1 MKYIIKNRGDT
12 MSNEINKEL
21 SDFDYSLIQAAIEQY
36 DQEKYDTETVDT
48 LKKYAPYDV
57 SAAWRVA
64 KIYQFGLGDRKD
76 YLTANYWL
84 QIAADMNDAWAQFC
98 LASNYHL
105 GRGTRKN
112 YKKAFMLYNKAVSQG
127 YVKAFNNLG
136 ALYLNGLGTDVDKK
150 KAIDCFEHACQNSD
164 PCGFM
169 NLARCYEQ
177 GIGVSCDLNEALR
190 LYKEAARLQHP
201 NAEKKIIYLSKKIK
215 VTNSPDDI
223 LAEIMSPFSVYHLG
237 KISEKNL
244 CNFFRFLLQT
254 KDKYLYLSNN
264 LMIHCDDPHRARTFI
279 DYIAKGIK
287 TIDEYI
293 KKLILENSP
302 ESDVENDSND
312 FTSHYMSEHDF
323 LNSQNILEDD
333 ISRYNVFVLYDCRS
347 QPLWNNDFTESFIQT
362 CEQSPDTSKI
372 ITAPEYVIQNKFKEN
387 SHLYYRVFRNH
398 IYISDMSV
406 SEVYSELI
414 SQLENRQIPF
424 SSDFTTALHDY
435 VYCVYPKADLKND
448 RFISDLL
455 ENILVQYYASEEL
468 SDGLTTRHIPYY
480 RKTKTFE
487 EAIRA
492 FDDLTGLES
501 VKEVFAELQYMIQ
514 ESGKSTVPALHMAFV
529 GNPGTGKTTVAQMTA
544 DLLYSMGVIRTDK
557 VITVSALDLLGKYVG
572 QTSGVTRSYCEK
584 AYGGI
589 LFIDEAYLISPSREQ
604 SGNDQYR
611 QECIGTLLQEM
622 ENNRDRLVVI
632 FAGYPKEMDDFL
644 HNSNSG
650 FASRLYKVVPFED
663 YSDDQLMEIFDN
675 FCKKDGYSLTRSARE
690 KVRLKLVTQRYSRD
704 FGNARTVR
712 NVFIDAKKNYRQ
724 EKGMDGDRVIESRHI
739 TLETTLRD
747 YQTLSAELN
756 SMIGLNDAKS
766 EVQRA
771 IATCRFSKESK
782 IDIPISRHMLF
793 LGNAGT
799 GKSTVAGLFCQMLFS
814 IGAAK
819 SPNCVSIAASD
830 LIGRVNSVEAL
841 KDYCTKAFGGVL
853 FIDEAY
859 ELSPYC
865 IPVLLDIMEKER
877 DNITVILAG
886 YDQEMDLFLN
896 QNQGLKSRFPV
907 TVHFDDYSISELTE
921 IFLSLC
927 EKYKFTVSDDGLA
940 KFIEI
945 ITKLKTLPNFG
956 NARTVRNIFEQSYRK
971 HAVNFINNSVE
982 EKRFVLDAE
991 DIVELF

>member
-1 MKYIIKNRGDT
+1 
-12 MSNEINKEL
+12 MSEETKKEL
-21 SDFDYSLIQAAIEQY
+21 SELDHCLLQSAIEIY
-36 DQEKYDTETVDT
+36 DQGKYDSVVIDI
-48 LKKYAPYDV
+48 LKNYAPYNV
-57 SAAWRVA
+57 SAACRIA
-64 KIYQFGLGDRKD
+64 EIYQHGCVNLKKD
-76 YLTANYWL
+76 YKKANYWL
-84 QIAADMNDAWAQFC
+84 QIAADMNDPWAQFN
-98 LASNYHL
+98 LAINYDF
-105 GRGTRKN
+105 GQGTEKN
-112 YKKAFMLYNKAVSQG
+112 YKKAFTLYSKAVSQG
-127 YVKAFNNLG
+127 YEDAFNNLG
-136 ALYLNGLGTDVDKK
+136 VLYLEGLGTTVNKE
-150 KAIDCFEHACQNSD
+150 KAIACFKRASQNSD
-164 PCGFM
+164 PYAFW
-169 NLARCYEQ
+169 NLARCNEY
-177 GIGVSCDLNEALR
+177 GIGMSRDLNEALR
-190 LYKEAARLQHP
+190 LYKKADRLGHP
-201 NAEKKIIYLSKKIK
+201 SAKKKISSISKKLK
-215 VTNSPDDI
+215 AQFSPDNI
-223 LAEIMSPFSVYHLG
+223 LTKIMSPFSSYHLG
-237 KISEKNL
+237 KISEERL
-244 CNFFRFLLQT
+244 HNFFRFLLQT
-254 KDKYLYLSNN
+254 GNKQLKLSNN
-264 LMIHCDDPHRARTFI
+264 LMIHCDDSSRAQDFI
-279 DYIAKGIK
+279 DNILQGIK
-287 TIDEYI
+287 IIEKYTQYTQR
-293 KKLILENSP
+293 LISEKST
-302 ESDVENDSND
+302 ESDEENNSSD
-312 FTSHYMSEHDF
+312 FTYHYMSEQNF
-323 LNSQNILEDD
+323 LNSKNALEDD
-333 ISRYNVFVLYDCRS
+333 ISKYKVFVLYDCRLK
-347 QPLWNNDFTESFIQT
+347 PLWNSDLTEAFIKT
-362 CEQSPDTSKI
+362 CEHSPDTAKI
-372 ITAPEYVIQNKFKEN
+372 IAAPESVMRDKFKEN
-387 SHLYYRVFRNH
+387 SHLYYRVFRSH
-398 IYISDMSV
+398 IYINDMPV

-455 ENILVQYYASEEL
+455 ENILVQYYASGEL

-480 RKTKTFE
+480 RKTKTFD

-557 VITVSALDLLGKYVG
+557 VITVSALDLLGRYVG

-886 YDQEMDLFLN
+886 YDQEMNLFLN

-907 TVHFDDYSISELTE
+907 TVHFDDYSIPELTE

-927 EKYKFTVSDDGLA
+927 EKYKFTVSDDGLI
-940 KFIEI
+940 KFSEI
-945 ITKLKTLPNFG
+945 ITRQKTLPNFG

-971 HAVNFINNSVE
+971 HAENFINNSVE